1 LPTLCLGSEFV
12 FKCNYPLQSASIL
25 IDEGPI
31 NMKNQNLSGR
41 KFIVAWVL
49 TASLLGCRPG
59 AVQQAV
65 AADGKDLA
73 PLVLKLP
80 TPTAKGTPDDLPKG
94 ANVEQYTDKPPPP
107 FLAPKGLVNVALGK
121 KVTCSQEKLFTG
133 NLSQITDGKKEPDDD
148 QVVEMKK
155 GVQWVQLDLEKVY
168 PLYAIALWHDHR
180 WLQVFHGVVVQAA
193 DDAEFTKN
201 VRTVFNNDF
210 ENTAKLGTG
219 TDKEYFETM
228 YGKIIDPK
236 GIQARYLRFYS
247 RGSSMTAYNVYQE
260 IEVYALPAP

>member
-1 LPTLCLGSEFV
+1 
-12 FKCNYPLQSASIL
+12 
-25 IDEGPI
+25 
-31 NMKNQNLSGR
+31 MKNQNRSVWKLT
-41 KFIVAWVL
+41 IAAVL
-49 TASLLGCRPG
+49 TVSLAVPYLV

-65 AADGKDLA
+65 AAAGKDLA

-80 TPTAKGTPDDLPKG
+80 SPTAKGTPDDLPKG
-94 ANVEQYTDKPPPP
+94 ANVEEYTDRPPPP
-107 FLAPKGLVNVALGK
+107 FLAPKGVVNVALAK
-121 KVTCSQEKLFTG
+121 KVTSSLEKLYTG
-133 NLSQITDGKKEPDDD
+133 TLSQITDGKKEPDED

-180 WLQVFHGVVVQAA
+180 YIQVFHGVVVQAA

-201 VRTVFNNDF
+201 VRTIFNNDF

-219 TDKEYFETM
+219 KDKEYFETI

-247 RGSSMTAYNVYQE
+247 RGSSMTAYNNYQE